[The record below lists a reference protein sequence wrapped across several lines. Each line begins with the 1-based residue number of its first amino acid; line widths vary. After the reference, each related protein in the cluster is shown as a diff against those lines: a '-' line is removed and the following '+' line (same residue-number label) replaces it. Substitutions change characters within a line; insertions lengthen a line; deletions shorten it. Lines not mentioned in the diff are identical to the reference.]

1 MASATSLLAA
11 AYPAEAASK
20 EPIVP
25 APAPAAETT
34 EPMGHIS
41 NDHWII
47 NHTTKE
53 LHGVHAFKRRALFA
67 QWKHDPQQGDFTN
80 VHQDAAI
87 DELQEIHFDKHLKDN
102 LSLTGFQRLA
112 TILNPIRDPSLK
124 GNQAEGALNGLS
136 LGLTGFQRIG
146 MSSPVLRHRELTF

>member
-1 MASATSLLAA
+1 MAKIRNNFQVCS
-11 AYPAEAASK
+11 EDK
-20 EPIVP
+20 
-25 APAPAAETT
+25 
-34 EPMGHIS
+34 
-41 NDHWII
+41 NDCVSVGQR
-47 NHTTKE
+47 
-53 LHGVHAFKRRALFA
+53 L